1 MPGPTAT
8 AGWLVCRIRRRRI
21 EPPLQ
26 RRAAPGRFVSA
37 FKTPLKSPLVQA
49 GTLRK
54 LRFGGLMTRNTV
66 TQFNPNVSER
76 K

>member
-1 MPGPTAT
+1 MENSLENPLP
-8 AGWLVCRIRRRRI
+8 RRGGAKR
-21 EPPLQ
+21 Q
-26 RRAAPGRFVSA
+26 GGFVLA
-37 FKTPLKSPLVQA
+37 FKNPLKSPLVQG

-54 LRFGGLMTRNTV
+54 HRFGGLMTRNTV